1 VLAAAVAEIVVVSKP
16 LINTEANVVADPLN
30 VCLAVNVVADAAVGM
45 PAAANEV
52 APIPPL
58 AILSGVV
65 NVTMAGA
72 VIPLV
77 PSNVIAIINSP

>member
-1 VLAAAVAEIVVVSKP
+1 
-16 LINTEANVVADPLN
+16 
-30 VCLAVNVVADAAVGM
+30 VNVVAVAAVGI

-77 PSNVIAIINSP
+77 PSNVIAISNSP